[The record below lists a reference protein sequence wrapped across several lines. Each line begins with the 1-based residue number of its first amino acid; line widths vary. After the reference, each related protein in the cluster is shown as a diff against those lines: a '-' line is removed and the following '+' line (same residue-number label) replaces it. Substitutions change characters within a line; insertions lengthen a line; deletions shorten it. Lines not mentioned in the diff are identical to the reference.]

1 MAQSNAATSPAA
13 AAKRIDRRPSN
24 LMMEDLNQNDLS
36 VRADSAPQVASPAQV
51 QPEMN
56 QPIEHNNYA
65 YNVSM
70 SASTNEAL
78 VRKATAALEPLCG
91 RLCRYAGQPG
101 FDIAVDRAELEKIRN
116 LCDTMLRLTAADDD
130 ELDEMPPEMHVGAT
144 MRTDAAINKQLPLFS
159 NGQTRNGKYNK
170 TSNYAK
176 LSSPAGSPMAT
187 ASGGSG
193 SDPGS
198 PLALAAGI
206 TATPPGSF
214 NRRFDGNQLVDPK
227 EFAPTRPKAPDQLQR
242 ARQARLRRSGSE
254 VGRSA
259 SAEQVVRPPPQ
270 YVQAMPG
277 REPMDDDS
285 SLGDDD
291 ASFHRPNYQYRSNYP
306 AVEGTVTA
314 PQSPLDKFGADVNKT
329 LKGFFGNNSK
339 GDQ

>member
-116 LCDTMLRLTAADDD
+116 LYAADAYSVALNARPSLAPCPAD
-130 ELDEMPPEMHVGAT
+130 
-144 MRTDAAINKQLPLFS
+144 
-159 NGQTRNGKYNK
+159 
-170 TSNYAK
+170 
-176 LSSPAGSPMAT
+176 SSLLLRPAGVT
-187 ASGGSG
+187 RCC
-193 SDPGS
+193 GS
-198 PLALAAGI
+198 PLLTTTSWMRCHPRCMWAPRCAL
-206 TATPPGSF
+206 T
-214 NRRFDGNQLVDPK
+214 
-227 EFAPTRPKAPDQLQR
+227 
-242 ARQARLRRSGSE
+242 LR
-254 VGRSA
+254 
-259 SAEQVVRPPPQ
+259 
-270 YVQAMPG
+270 
-277 REPMDDDS
+277 
-285 SLGDDD
+285 
-291 ASFHRPNYQYRSNYP
+291 
-306 AVEGTVTA
+306 
-314 PQSPLDKFGADVNKT
+314 
-329 LKGFFGNNSK
+329 
-339 GDQ
+339 